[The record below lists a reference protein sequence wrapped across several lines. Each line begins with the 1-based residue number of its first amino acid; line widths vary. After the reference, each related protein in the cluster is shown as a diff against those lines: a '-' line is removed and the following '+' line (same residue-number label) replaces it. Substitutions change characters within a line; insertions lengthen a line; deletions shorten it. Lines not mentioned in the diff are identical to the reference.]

1 MKPTT
6 LITLSIPA
14 YRRWTQAVFGEHRL
28 PGWMVWSLAVAATAG
43 LSWLIAKVGILVA
56 LGLILLVTA
65 VPVGV
70 SVLWNTQTG
79 IFIMILFAYFLS
91 VINRLLP
98 SIPMGIAIDAMI
110 VLMLMGMLYR
120 CYDRRDWS
128 PFRSPVS
135 IAYALWGA
143 MNLLEFVNP
152 VAASRAAWF
161 YVIRPALGYMMLYFL
176 TYGMLTKKSQLY
188 TLLFFLLAVNLSSA
202 LWGIYQYFFG
212 YFDWEMAHVIRADAV
227 HLVFNDGRWR
237 SFGSLGTP
245 AQYGILMAYTGSMAW
260 MMLTGFTRGGKKYFL
275 VLCGGCCFAAMLY
288 SGTRS
293 SFVIPGIFYFVWVI
307 LSRNKKMYA
316 SLVVAA
322 LAVAVLANVPT
333 NNYQLQRMQTIF
345 KASEDKSY
353 QTRARNRAMITPWI
367 LRHPIGGGL
376 GSTGVWGMRFS
387 PGTFLANFPPDSG
400 LVRVAVE
407 LGWVGLLIF
416 LNLYLGVIIRA
427 FLAYWRMK
435 NPQYKCIVAG
445 IVCGIPALLVVE
457 WGQEVIGVFPISI
470 LFWILTAIMFKAIA
484 LDQQEQQA
492 LKPQEL

>member
-1 MKPTT
+1 MIKAADIHFSTPKHRQWEHF
-6 LITLSIPA
+6 I
-14 YRRWTQAVFGEHRL
+14 FGERQF
-28 PGWMVWSLAVAATAG
+28 PEWLAWPLALVLTG
-43 LSWLIAKVGILVA
+43 VLSWAMAKAGILVA
-56 LGLILLVTA
+56 LTLILLVTA
-65 VPVGV
+65 VPVGL

-79 IFIMILFAYFLS
+79 IYIMVLFAYFLS

-98 SIPMGIAIDAMI
+98 NIPMGIAIDAMI
-110 VLMLMGMLYR
+110 LLMLMGMSYR
-120 CYDRRDWS
+120 CYINKDWS
-128 PFRSPVS
+128 SFRSPVS
-135 IAYALWGA
+135 VAYALWGL
-143 MNLLEFVNP
+143 MNVIEFANP

-176 TYGMLTKKSQLY
+176 TYGMLTRARQMYS
-188 TLLFFLLAVNLSSA
+188 LLFFLLAINLVSA
-202 LWGIYQYFFG
+202 LWGIYQYFFE

-245 AQYGILMAYTGSMAW
+245 AQYGILMAYTGCLCW
-260 MMLTGFTRGGKKYFL
+260 MMMTGFARGFARYFL
-275 VLCGGCCFAAMLY
+275 LVGGGCCFAAMLY

-307 LSRNKKMYA
+307 LSRNKWLYA
-316 SLVVAA
+316 SLLVAG
-322 LAVAVLANVPT
+322 LGVFVLANVPT

-353 QTRARNRAMITPWI
+353 QTRARNREMIAPWI

-407 LGWVGLLIF
+407 LGWVGLIIF
-416 LNLYLGVIIRA
+416 LNLYIGVIVKA
-427 FLAYWRMK
+427 FQAYWQMR
-435 NPQYKCIVAG
+435 NPKYKSIVAG
-445 IVCGIPALLVVE
+445 IVCGIPALLLVE

-470 LFWILTAIMFKAIA
+470 LFWILTAIMFKAVA
-484 LDQQEQQA
+484 LDQE
-492 LKPQEL
+492 ERMTE